1 MLTRS
6 LDLKSRTNYKAGMNL
21 EGKVAVIT
29 GASMGIGEAIAKLFL
44 QEGAKVVLC
53 SRDLARTKAAEQ
65 RIGGGTNTLSVVC
78 DVSKR
83 DQVNALVKAAM
94 AKFGGIDIFVN
105 NAGFGLN
112 DAVAEMDMAEF
123 RRMFDTNLFGAVEC
137 IQAVVPVMRQ
147 QGGGDIVNISS
158 VSGYIS
164 TPYMSGYAATKHAM
178 NAIGKA
184 ARMELLR
191 HNINVL
197 TVCPGYIAT
206 DFVKNMVKGKHSER
220 VGSSVKYAVTPDVVA
235 DATLHGLLKRKRE
248 VIVPKFYQMVIRM
261 YQAAPGVVE
270 RRIRKALRPTAQV
283 LADAAKKTSSS

>member
-1 MLTRS
+1 M
-6 LDLKSRTNYKAGMNL
+6 KL

-44 QEGAKVVLC
+44 QEGANVVLC

-65 RIGGGTNTLSVVC
+65 RIGGGANTLSVAC
-78 DVSKR
+78 DVSRR
-83 DQVNALVKAAM
+83 DQVDALVKAAVG
-94 AKFGGIDIFVN
+94 KFGRIDIFVN

-112 DAVAEMDMAEF
+112 DGVADMDMAEF

-137 IQAVVPVMRQ
+137 IQAVVPIMRQ

-158 VSGYIS
+158 VSGHIS

-235 DATLHGLLKRKRE
+235 AATLQGVLKRKRE
-248 VIVPKFYQMVIRM
+248 VIVPRFYQMVIRM

-270 RRIRKALRPTAQV
+270 RRIRKALRPTSQV
-283 LADAAKKTSSS
+283 LADAAKKST

>member
-1 MLTRS
+1 MKLQ
-6 LDLKSRTNYKAGMNL
+6 D
-21 EGKVAVIT
+21 KVAVIT

-53 SRDLARTKAAEQ
+53 SRDLARTRAAEQ
-65 RIGGGTNTLSVVC
+65 RIGGGTNTLSVAC
-78 DVSKR
+78 DVSRR
-83 DQVNALVKAAM
+83 DQVDALVNAAVK
-94 AKFGGIDIFVN
+94 KFGRIDIFVN

-112 DAVAEMDMAEF
+112 DSVADMDMAEL
-123 RRMFDTNLFGAVEC
+123 RRMFDTNLFGAIEC
-137 IQAVVPVMRQ
+137 MQAVTPVMRK

-158 VSGYIS
+158 VSGHIS

-178 NAIGKA
+178 NAVGKA
-184 ARMELLR
+184 ARMELKR

-235 DATLHGLLKRKRE
+235 TATLRGLLKRKRE
-248 VIVPKFYQMVIRM
+248 IVVPRIYQVFISM
-261 YQAAPGVVE
+261 YHAAPNVVE

-283 LADAAKKTSSS
+283 MAEAAKK

>member
-1 MLTRS
+1 M
-6 LDLKSRTNYKAGMNL
+6 KL

-44 QEGAKVVLC
+44 REGAKVVLC
-53 SRDLARTKAAEQ
+53 ARDLARTRAAEQ
-65 RIGGGTNTLSVVC
+65 RIGGGANTLSVAC
-78 DVSKR
+78 DVSRR
-83 DQVNALVKAAM
+83 DQVDALVKSAV
-94 AKFGGIDIFVN
+94 AKFGRIDIFVN

-112 DAVAEMDMAEF
+112 DAVADMDMAEF

-137 IQAVVPVMRQ
+137 MQAVVPIMRQ

-158 VSGYIS
+158 VSGHIA

-184 ARMELLR
+184 GRMELLR

-235 DATLHGLLKRKRE
+235 DATLQGLLKRKRE

-270 RRIRKALRPTAQV
+270 RRIRKALRPTSQV
-283 LADAAKKTSSS
+283 LAEAAKKSN

>member
-1 MLTRS
+1 MKLQ
-6 LDLKSRTNYKAGMNL
+6 D
-21 EGKVAVIT
+21 KVAVIT

-53 SRDLARTKAAEQ
+53 ARDLERMRATEQ
-65 RIGGGTNTLSVVC
+65 RIGGGANTLSVAC
-78 DVSKR
+78 DVSRR
-83 DQVNALVKAAM
+83 DQVDALVNAAIK
-94 AKFGGIDIFVN
+94 KFRRIDIFVN

-112 DAVAEMDMAEF
+112 DAVADMDMAEL
-123 RRMFDTNLFGAVEC
+123 RRMFDTNLFGAIEC
-137 IQAVVPVMRQ
+137 MQAVVPLMQ
-147 QGGGDIVNISS
+147 TQGGGDIVNISS
-158 VSGYIS
+158 VSGHIS

-184 ARMELLR
+184 ARMELRR

-206 DFVKNMVKGKHSER
+206 DFVKNMVKGKHAER

-235 DATLHGLLKRKRE
+235 VATLQGLLKRKRE
-248 VIVPKFYQMVIRM
+248 IVVPKIYQVFISM
-261 YQAAPGVVE
+261 YHTLPGVVE

-283 LADAAKKTSSS
+283 MADAGKGSSS

>member
-1 MLTRS
+1 M
-6 LDLKSRTNYKAGMNL
+6 KL

-65 RIGGGTNTLSVVC
+65 RIGGGLTTMSVAC

-83 DQVNALVKAAM
+83 DQVDALVKAAV
-94 AKFGGIDIFVN
+94 AKFGRIDIFVN

-112 DAVAEMDMAEF
+112 DAVADMDMAEF

-137 IQAVVPVMRQ
+137 MQAVIPIMRK

-158 VSGYIS
+158 VSGHIA

-184 ARMELLR
+184 GRMELLR

-197 TVCPGYIAT
+197 TVSPGYIAT

-235 DATLHGLLKRKRE
+235 DATLQGLLKRKRE
-248 VIVPKFYQMVIRM
+248 VIVPKFYKWVIKL
-261 YQAAPGVVE
+261 YQTSPGAVE
-270 RRIRKALRPTAQV
+270 RAIRKRLKPTSQV
-283 LADAAKKTSSS
+283 MAEAAKQDQH

>member
-1 MLTRS
+1 M
-6 LDLKSRTNYKAGMNL
+6 KL

-29 GASMGIGEAIAKLFL
+29 GASMGIGEAIAKLFM

-53 SRDLARTKAAEQ
+53 SRDLARTRAAEQ
-65 RIGGGTNTLSVVC
+65 RIGGGTNTFSVAC

-83 DQVNALVKAAM
+83 DQVDALVKTTV
-94 AKFGGIDIFVN
+94 AKFGRIDIFVN

-112 DAVAEMDMAEF
+112 DAVADMDMAEF

-137 IQAVVPVMRQ
+137 MQAVIPIMRQ

-158 VSGYIS
+158 VSGHIA

-184 ARMELLR
+184 GRMELLR

-235 DATLHGLLKRKRE
+235 DATLQGLLKRKRE
-248 VIVPKFYQMVIRM
+248 VIVPKFYKMIISM
-261 YQAAPGVVE
+261 YQALPGVVE
-270 RRIRKALRPTAQV
+270 RRIRKSLRPTSQV
-283 LADAAKKTSSS
+283 MAEAATKSSK

>member
-1 MLTRS
+1 MKLQ
-6 LDLKSRTNYKAGMNL
+6 D
-21 EGKVAVIT
+21 KVAVIT

-53 SRDLARTKAAEQ
+53 ARDLARTKAAE
-65 RIGGGTNTLSVVC
+65 RRLDGGTHTLSLSC

-83 DQVNALVKAAM
+83 DQVDAVIAETLKR
-94 AKFGGIDIFVN
+94 FGRIDIWVN

-112 DAVAEMDMAEF
+112 DAVADMDMAEL
-123 RRMFDTNLFGAVEC
+123 RRMFDTNLFGAIEC
-137 IQAVVPVMRQ
+137 MQAVVPVMRK

-158 VSGYIS
+158 VSGHIS
-164 TPYMSGYAATKHAM
+164 TPYMSGYAATKHAI

-220 VGSSVKYAVTPDVVA
+220 VGSSVKYAVGPEVVA
-235 DATLHGLLKRKRE
+235 KDTLKGLLKRKRE
-248 VIVPKFYQMVIRM
+248 VITPGIYKLFISM
-261 YQAAPGVVE
+261 YHTLPGVVE
-270 RRIRKALRPTAQV
+270 KRIRKALRPTSQV
-283 LADAAKKTSSS
+283 MADAAKRSN

>member
-1 MLTRS
+1 M
-6 LDLKSRTNYKAGMNL
+6 KL

-65 RIGGGTNTLSVVC
+65 RIGGGANTLSVAC

-83 DQVNALVKAAM
+83 DQVDALVKAAV
-94 AKFGGIDIFVN
+94 AKFGRIDIFVN

-112 DAVAEMDMAEF
+112 DAVAEMDMAEL
-123 RRMFDTNLFGAVEC
+123 RRMFDTNLFGAIEC
-137 IQAVVPVMRQ
+137 IQAVVPIMRQ

-158 VSGYIS
+158 VSGHIA

-235 DATLHGLLKRKRE
+235 TATLQGMLKRKRE
-248 VIVPKFYQMVIRM
+248 VIVPKAYQMIIRM

-270 RRIRKALRPTAQV
+270 RTIRKRLKPTSQV
-283 LADAAKKTSSS
+283 MADAAKKSTS

>member
-1 MLTRS
+1 MKLQ
-6 LDLKSRTNYKAGMNL
+6 D
-21 EGKVAVIT
+21 KVAVIT

-44 QEGAKVVLC
+44 EEGAKVVLC
-53 SRDLARTKAAEQ
+53 ARNLQRTKEAEG
-65 RIGGGTNTLSVVC
+65 RIGGGANTLSLSC

-83 DQVNALVKAAM
+83 EQVDAAI
-94 AKFGGIDIFVN
+94 AETLKRFGRIDIWIN

-137 IQAVVPVMRQ
+137 MQAVVPVMRQ

-158 VSGYIS
+158 VSGHIS

-220 VGSSVKYAVTPDVVA
+220 VGSSARYSVGPEVVA
-235 DATLHGLLKRKRE
+235 KDTLKGLLKRKRE
-248 VIVPKFYQMVIRM
+248 VVTPGIYRFFIKM
-261 YQAAPGVVE
+261 YQNTPGFVE
-270 RRIRKALRPTAQV
+270 KRIRKALRPTAQV
-283 LADAAKKTSSS
+283 MAEAAKKSSS

>member
-1 MLTRS
+1 M
-6 LDLKSRTNYKAGMNL
+6 KL

-53 SRDLARTKAAEQ
+53 SRDLARTREAEQ
-65 RIGGGTNTLSVVC
+65 RIGGANTLSVAC

-83 DQVNALVKAAM
+83 DQVDALVKAAV
-94 AKFGGIDIFVN
+94 AKFGRIDIFVN

-112 DAVAEMDMAEF
+112 DAVADMDMEEF

-137 IQAVVPVMRQ
+137 MQAVIPIMRQ

-158 VSGYIS
+158 VSGHIA

-184 ARMELLR
+184 GRMELLR

-197 TVCPGYIAT
+197 TVSPGYIST
-206 DFVKNMVKGKHSER
+206 NFVKNMTKGKHSER

-235 DATLHGLLKRKRE
+235 DATLQGLLKRKRE
-248 VIVPKFYQMVIRM
+248 VIVPKFYKWFIKL
-261 YQAAPGVVE
+261 YQTSPGVVE
-270 RRIRKALRPTAQV
+270 RMIRKRLKPTSQV
-283 LADAAKKTSSS
+283 MAEAAKKTS

>member
-1 MLTRS
+1 M
-6 LDLKSRTNYKAGMNL
+6 KL
-21 EGKVAVIT
+21 EGKMAVIT

-65 RIGGGTNTLSVVC
+65 RIGGGANTLSVAC
-78 DVSKR
+78 DVSRR
-83 DQVNALVKAAM
+83 DQVDAL
-94 AKFGGIDIFVN
+94 VN

-112 DAVAEMDMAEF
+112 DAVADMDMAEF

-137 IQAVVPVMRQ
+137 MQAVIPIMRQ

-158 VSGYIS
+158 VSGHIA

-184 ARMELLR
+184 GRMELLR

-197 TVCPGYIAT
+197 TVSPGYIAT
-206 DFVKNMVKGKHSER
+206 DFVKNMTKGKHSER

-235 DATLHGLLKRKRE
+235 DATLGGLLKRKRE
-248 VIVPKFYQMVIRM
+248 VIVPKFYKWFIKL
-261 YQAAPGVVE
+261 YQTSPGAVE
-270 RRIRKALRPTAQV
+270 RMIRKRLKPTSQV
-283 LADAAKKTSSS
+283 MAEAAKK

>member
-6 LDLKSRTNYKAGMNL
+6 LDLKSRTNYKAGMKL

-65 RIGGGTNTLSVVC
+65 RIGGGANTLSVAC

-83 DQVNALVKAAM
+83 DQVDALVKSAV
-94 AKFGGIDIFVN
+94 AKFGRIDIFVN

-137 IQAVVPVMRQ
+137 IQTVVPVMRQ

-235 DATLHGLLKRKRE
+235 DATLQGLLKRKRE

-270 RRIRKALRPTAQV
+270 RRIRKALRPTSQV
-283 LADAAKKTSSS
+283 LADAAKKSN

>member
-1 MLTRS
+1 MR
-6 LDLKSRTNYKAGMNL
+6 L

-29 GASMGIGEAIAKLFL
+29 GASTGIGEAIAKLFV

-53 SRDLARTKAAEQ
+53 ARDLARTKDAEQ
-65 RIGGGTNTLSVVC
+65 RLGGGANTLSVAC

-83 DQVNALVKAAM
+83 DQVEALVKASVAR
-94 AKFGGIDIFVN
+94 FGRIDIFVN

-112 DAVAEMDMAEF
+112 DAVADMDMSEF
-123 RRMFDTNLFGAVEC
+123 RRMFDTNLFGAVDC
-137 IQAVVPVMRQ
+137 MQAVIPTMKQ

-184 ARMELLR
+184 ARMELMR

-206 DFVKNMVKGKHSER
+206 DFVKNMVKGKHAER
-220 VGSSVKYAVTPDVVA
+220 VGSSVKYSVTADVVA
-235 DATLHGLLKRKRE
+235 DATLKGMLKRKRE
-248 VIVPKFYQMVIRM
+248 VIVPKIYKLFIKL
-261 YQAAPGVVE
+261 YQASPYMVE
-270 RRIRKALRPTAQV
+270 RTIRKALKPTSQV
-283 LADAAKKTSSS
+283 MAEAAKK

>member
-1 MLTRS
+1 M
-6 LDLKSRTNYKAGMNL
+6 KL

-65 RIGGGTNTLSVVC
+65 RIGGGANTLSVAC
-78 DVSKR
+78 DVSRR
-83 DQVNALVKAAM
+83 DQVDALVKSAT
-94 AKFGGIDIFVN
+94 AKFGRIDIFVN

-112 DAVAEMDMAEF
+112 DAVAEMDMTEF

-137 IQAVVPVMRQ
+137 IQAVVPVMRR
-147 QGGGDIVNISS
+147 QGSGDIVNISS

-235 DATLHGLLKRKRE
+235 SATLQGLLKRKRE
-248 VIVPKFYQMVIRM
+248 VIVPKVYKMIISM
-261 YQAAPGVVE
+261 YQALPGVVE

-283 LADAAKKTSSS
+283 MAEAAKKSN

>member
-1 MLTRS
+1 M
-6 LDLKSRTNYKAGMNL
+6 LDLNAPTNYKTGMKL

-53 SRDLARTKAAEQ
+53 SRDLARTKTAEQ
-65 RIGGGTNTLSVVC
+65 RIGGGANTLSVAC

-83 DQVNALVKAAM
+83 DQVDALVKTAV
-94 AKFGGIDIFVN
+94 AKFGRIDIFVN

-112 DAVAEMDMAEF
+112 DAVADMDMAEF

-137 IQAVVPVMRQ
+137 MQAVIPIMRQ
-147 QGGGDIVNISS
+147 QGSGDIVNISS
-158 VSGYIS
+158 VSGHIA

-184 ARMELLR
+184 GRMELLR
-191 HNINVL
+191 HNINVP
-197 TVCPGYIAT
+197 TDCPGYIAT

-235 DATLHGLLKRKRE
+235 DATLQGLLKRKRE
-248 VIVPKFYQMVIRM
+248 VIVPKFYKWFIKL
-261 YQAAPGVVE
+261 YQTSPAMVE
-270 RRIRKALRPTAQV
+270 RAIRKRLRPTSQV
-283 LADAAKKTSSS
+283 MAEAASKSPR

>member
-1 MLTRS
+1 M
-6 LDLKSRTNYKAGMNL
+6 KL

-65 RIGGGTNTLSVVC
+65 RIGGGANTTSVAC

-83 DQVNALVKAAM
+83 DQVDALVKAAV
-94 AKFGGIDIFVN
+94 AKFGRIDIFVN

-112 DAVAEMDMAEF
+112 DAVADMDMAEF

-137 IQAVVPVMRQ
+137 MQAVIPIMRQ

-158 VSGYIS
+158 VSGHIA

-184 ARMELLR
+184 GRMELLR

-197 TVCPGYIAT
+197 TVSPGYIAT
-206 DFVKNMVKGKHSER
+206 DFVKNMVKGKQSER
-220 VGSSVKYAVTPDVVA
+220 VGSSAKYAVGPEVVA
-235 DATLHGLLKRKRE
+235 RDTLKGLLKRKRE
-248 VIVPKFYQMVIRM
+248 VVTPGFYKLVIRL
-261 YQAAPGVVE
+261 YQAMPGFIE
-270 RRIRKALRPTAQV
+270 KRIRKALR
-283 LADAAKKTSSS
+283 